1 MVWLQKLAC
10 IAPLRDEMC
19 IFHRWEN
26 RCTKKWR
33 GEIFEVEMWLHRVLQ
48 RERKRI
54 QQSRQS
60 SGVLSTVPFSLS
72 PSWTPPCRIAFRCVP
87 WKGKAVD
94 LHWWWSLVVSC
105 STLGSVSPQCVR
117 ELPSPSIG
125 PDRRPDIVI
134 IGIRLSPACA
144 RARVKCRVV
153 LRVQYHVGSMFSV
166 ILCLEYHVR
175 SIFNV
180 ILC

>member
-10 IAPLRDEMC
+10 TAPLRDEMLC
-19 IFHRWEN
+19 TFHRWEN

-33 GEIFEVEMWLHRVLQ
+33 GEIFKVEMRLHRVLR
-48 RERKRI
+48 RERQRI

-60 SGVLSTVPFSLS
+60 SGVLSSVPFSLS
-72 PSWTPPCRIAFRCVP
+72 SSCTPPCRTAFRRVP
-87 WKGKAVD
+87 WKGKAAD
-94 LHWWWSLVVSC
+94 LHWWWSLVASC

-117 ELPSPSIG
+117 ELSSPSVG
-125 PDRRPDIVI
+125 PDWRPDIVI

-144 RARVKCRVV
+144 RARVKCCVV
-153 LRVQYHVGSMFSV
+153 LRVQYHVRSMFSV
-166 ILCLEYHVR
+166 I
-175 SIFNV
+175 IFSV